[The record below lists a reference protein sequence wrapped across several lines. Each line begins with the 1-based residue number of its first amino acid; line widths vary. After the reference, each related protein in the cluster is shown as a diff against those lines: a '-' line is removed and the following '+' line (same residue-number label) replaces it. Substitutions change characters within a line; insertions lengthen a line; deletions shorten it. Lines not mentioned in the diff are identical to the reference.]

1 MTKWKTIEE
10 LRAIFIKKYINS
22 DLQSELEKA
31 CSEEYELRR
40 DYNGRQIL
48 ELLQNVDDACDEKAK
63 QKEVVVIFSFKNN
76 ILEVGNT
83 GTTFSD
89 ESIERLCLGRASEKS
104 SKNIG
109 NKGTGFRSLLN
120 DAEWIEIHSKTRGL
134 KFSEEFTQRLF
145 NSYCDCKS
153 KEYSPLIDKQLKNWK
168 KDYNFCFPI
177 MNCPENI
184 NCDCKGFDTLIRVKI
199 KDENEKKETSIK
211 KQLEQPFYTSLLFL
225 PNITKIVIETHSNIK
240 EYSKISES
248 NKVLIEEK
256 IGKQSSSIKEYFLYK
271 NIVSIGKKEAQL
283 IIAIPHDDNYDFKSE
298 KLYCYFPIRNFTTP
312 IHALVHAPFLTNN
325 SRDDIPDN
333 SEQTNRTIFR
343 EIFSFVKEVA
353 EKIALQ
359 NLKELSIK
367 MTTPLEESKLWKYD
381 SFNLKNEY
389 FEILSTAKI
398 LPTVNKELISIKDA
412 PKMFDSPFPD
422 EFYGD
427 NFSKLLKY
435 LGENSKFIKELA
447 SFICYANLS
456 YSEKELS
463 EKINNISFN
472 ADIKT
477 RVKLF
482 LWWNKQKEF
491 KNYLPKLLKD
501 SNDSWILKDSDVYL
515 ATDTSLSELF
525 KELPWVKLCILQED
539 YVSEIIEQ
547 LQETMMKDWEEASK
561 NSPSGGNKRT
571 LATFSRTHFK
581 IKFIEQSN
589 SEQIVSTINQQIKE
603 LELEKSVSFINWVFE
618 KYGKNLKE
626 GSELSKVKFRLP
638 DRNNIICP
646 IDKLYLG
653 NEYSNNYIAEKLFQE
668 TELKP
673 LKRLDEIYKGE
684 RKEEFIFFLKTCG
697 ILQYPKI
704 AAKSVLDNQ
713 NFEIFIYQ
721 TYVYNCDTSIKNI
734 KYLNSKTIDNFE
746 ELIRSLDTEEIKEW
760 LCGDAKLKRLI
771 LDDEKDEE
779 CYLNQNSRWY
789 PIYFPAN
796 TYIKFV
802 LNNTAWIKLKGK
814 KYPPSKIIKYEKIGN
829 KVEGYYGISE
839 QALIKYLGKEIV
851 LDFKLDFKDSIVA
864 LPDEDIRFFLD
875 ELPNFDTGEISR
887 KLYLDI
893 IKFKKDTIPKY
904 DINNIKLLCKDGKF
918 YPNTEIKY
926 VARKISKDEEK
937 NGKFINIPSKQ
948 SIETIKKWLGV
959 ERYKTSLRLKNYSCF
974 EDIKKEFDREIN
986 EIKIA
991 ILCTIEENKTNID
1004 ALKRI
1009 KIIPSTEI
1017 EVSDSERENRVFFLE
1032 NYFFI
1037 EDIDNKKLFYIKIP
1051 FNQSISSL
1059 RQIDEFSVSIV
1070 DIFKQ
1075 ALTLELD
1082 ENLIELLISKNGD
1095 AKRKKIEDLYGVDK
1109 WSSLCEKLYNQ
1120 DYTNRQLIE
1129 FFKINGL
1136 GNDLL
1141 LQISNINFLDNFL
1154 YPTDQDKYEILSKA
1168 LKEISKDIKDLNA
1181 YSEEINI
1188 DITSFFKSKIENIM
1202 RKSYEKYRINL
1213 YDEIKTNNLK
1223 DVSSFLDKIEKYN
1236 NFDVNE
1242 LRLKNSIY
1250 ENIEENLIRKFPIL
1264 KKENYKS
1271 VNIDEIYN
1279 SHVEKIISKLNIEMS
1294 KFDNFILHH
1303 NEERSILYF
1312 EIPTIIYE
1320 KITKF
1325 LSKKKTEINNTFDDL
1340 EIKSSTVK
1348 TKLTKL
1354 EYKQNGTSSKR
1365 GKIEK
1370 SSLEY
1375 ELKTRQNEKSGEL
1388 AEKIAFNELSKFY
1401 DNLIW
1406 HSKYSNKPSGRNNP
1420 PKGIVCDMW
1429 CYDLESEE
1437 YIYFEIKSSINEF
1450 EMSINEYKSM
1460 EENQDNYE
1468 VVLVNINTGEI
1479 SRHKY
1484 SELENLKEV
1493 NGYRFKFKQE
1503 KI

>member
-1 MTKWKTIEE
+1 M
-10 LRAIFIKKYINS
+10 
-22 DLQSELEKA
+22 
-31 CSEEYELRR
+31 
-40 DYNGRQIL
+40 
-48 ELLQNVDDACDEKAK
+48 
-63 QKEVVVIFSFKNN
+63 
-76 ILEVGNT
+76 
-83 GTTFSD
+83 
-89 ESIERLCLGRASEKS
+89 
-104 SKNIG
+104 
-109 NKGTGFRSLLN
+109 
-120 DAEWIEIHSKTRGL
+120 
-134 KFSEEFTQRLF
+134 
-145 NSYCDCKS
+145 
-153 KEYSPLIDKQLKNWK
+153 
-168 KDYNFCFPI
+168 
-177 MNCPENI
+177 
-184 NCDCKGFDTLIRVKI
+184 
-199 KDENEKKETSIK
+199 
-211 KQLEQPFYTSLLFL
+211 

-240 EYSKISES
+240 EYSKISEN

-515 ATDTSLSELF
+515 ATDMSLSELF

-561 NSPSGGNKRT
+561 NSPSEGNKRT

-626 GSELSKVKFRLP
+626 GSDLSKVKFRLP
-638 DRNNIICP
+638 DRNNVICP

-851 LDFKLDFKDSIVA
+851 LDFKLDFKDSIAA

-974 EDIKKEFDREIN
+974 EDLKKEFDREIN

-1009 KIIPSTEI
+1009 KIIPSTKI

-1037 EDIDNKKLFYIKIP
+1037 EDIGNKKLFYIKIP

-1154 YPTDQDKYEILSKA
+1154 YPTDRDKYEILSKA

-1250 ENIEENLIRKFPIL
+1250 ENIEENLFKEFPIL
-1264 KKENYKS
+1264 RKENYKS

-1279 SHVEKIISKLNIEMS
+1279 SHVEKIISELRKSRELIITEYD
-1294 KFDNFILHH
+1294 FDSFISNH

-1312 EIPTIIYE
+1312 EIPTTIYE

-1348 TKLTKL
+1348 TKLTKV

-1365 GKIEK
+1365 SKIEK

-1420 PKGIVCDMW
+1420 PIGVVCDMW
-1429 CYDLESEE
+1429 YYDKEKDV

-1450 EMSINEYKSM
+1450 EMSINEYESM
-1460 EENQDNYE
+1460 KENQDNYE
-1468 VVLVNINTGEI
+1468 VVLVNTTTHEI